1 MSIYQDHLDK
11 YNSEYDIAKYKNE
24 TMLKWFFID
33 KDFKRIELDII
44 K

>member
-11 YNSEYDIAKYKNE
+11 YNSEYDIAKEENE
-24 TMLKWFFID
+24 TMFKWFIID
-33 KDFKRIELDII
+33 KEFKRIELDII

>member
-11 YNSEYDIAKYKNE
+11 YNSECDIAKEENE
-24 TMLKWFFID
+24 TILKWFKID
-33 KDFKRIELDII
+33 MEFKRIELDII

>member
-11 YNSEYDIAKYKNE
+11 YNSECDIAKEENE
-24 TMLKWFFID
+24 TMFKWFIFD
-33 KDFKRIELDII
+33 KEFKRIELDII